1 MEKEILL
8 NNGVKIPTPGFG
20 TFLTPDGA
28 TCVEAVKAAI
38 AAGYTHIDTAAVY
51 KNEKSVG
58 EGIKESGIKRENLF
72 VTSKVWN
79 TERGYDKTLKAFDKT
94 LSDLGLDYLDLYLIH
109 WPANEL
115 QFGKDANQLNVD
127 TWKAMERLH
136 EEGLI
141 RSIGLSNFMQHH
153 AEPVMAKANICPMVD
168 QIEYRMMLL
177 SIVTSVECLLFKS
190 TTSAW
195 CFCCISPSCWV
206 WLSSIR
212 CIFSWSSSMYCSR
225 FVTSSHNFRLCC
237 STSFNFPLP
246 KREPIFDT
254 KAVLASILAACSFSV
269 LISLLVCCRSCSAS
283 STSDCN
289 SFMQF

>member
-94 LSDLGLDYLDLYLIH
+94 LSDLGLI
-109 WPANEL
+109 
-115 QFGKDANQLNVD
+115 
-127 TWKAMERLH
+127 
-136 EEGLI
+136 I
-141 RSIGLSNFMQHH
+141 
-153 AEPVMAKANICPMVD
+153 
-168 QIEYRMMLL
+168 
-177 SIVTSVECLLFKS
+177 
-190 TTSAW
+190 
-195 CFCCISPSCWV
+195 
-206 WLSSIR
+206 
-212 CIFSWSSSMYCSR
+212 
-225 FVTSSHNFRLCC
+225 
-237 STSFNFPLP
+237 STS
-246 KREPIFDT
+246 I
-254 KAVLASILAACSFSV
+254 SFTGQPT
-269 LISLLVCCRSCSAS
+269 SCSLAR
-283 STSDCN
+283 
-289 SFMQF
+289 MQISRM